1 MLSFLI
7 VGIHFRYRDAGREV
21 IAVLNEF
28 SPCVE
33 KASIDEAYLDLTEV
47 VEKRAT
53 KVKPSDLRNTFVVG
67 YPDENGKIINSFLI
81 FTVILTI
88 FRSKVRSNG

>member
-1 MLSFLI
+1 MEYLVLSFLYLF
-7 VGIHFRYRDAGREV
+7 GCCYRYRDASREV

-47 VEKRAT
+47 IEKRSQR
-53 KVKPSDLRNTFVVG
+53 VRPNDLQNTFVVG
-67 YPDENGKIINSFLI
+67 YPDEEGLY
-81 FTVILTI
+81 LTGLRYQLHI
-88 FRSKVRSNG
+88 MVT